1 MTDGSN
7 NRDFNVFHEIAR
19 GALYR
24 GGESMENY
32 LRGYVWG
39 VLIVAFI
46 VAVKILPVILGNLA
60 DGRGILGGGP
70 L

>member
-7 NRDFNVFHEIAR
+7 HSDFNVFHEIGR

-32 LRGYVWG
+32 LRGYAWG
-39 VLIVAFI
+39 LLIAAFI

-60 DGRGILGGGP
+60 DGRGILGTGP

>member
-1 MTDGSN
+1 MTDGSHN
-7 NRDFNVFHEIAR
+7 SDFHVFHEIAR

-24 GGESMENY
+24 GGKEAEQY

-39 VLIVAFI
+39 ALIVALI
-46 VAVKILPVILGNLA
+46 VALKILPVILGNLV

-70 L
+70 V

>member
-7 NRDFNVFHEIAR
+7 NSDFNVFHEIAR

-24 GGESMENY
+24 GGESMESY
-32 LRGYVWG
+32 LRGYACG
-39 VLIVAFI
+39 MLIVAFI
-46 VAVKILPVILGNLA
+46 VVVKVLPVIPGNLA
-60 DGRGILGGGP
+60 DGRGILGTGP

>member
-1 MTDGSN
+1 MNDSRN
-7 NRDFNVFHEIAR
+7 NDHFNVFHEIGR

-32 LRGYVWG
+32 LRGYAWG

>member
-1 MTDGSN
+1 MTDKSHNG
-7 NRDFNVFHEIAR
+7 DFHVFDEIAR

-24 GGESMENY
+24 GGEALENY
-32 LRGYVWG
+32 LTGYAWG
-39 VLIVAFI
+39 VRIVAFI

-60 DGRGILGGGP
+60 DGRGILGTGP

>member
-1 MTDGSN
+1 MTDDSHN
-7 NRDFNVFHEIAR
+7 SDFHVFHEIAR

-24 GGESMENY
+24 GGESMDNF
-32 LRGYVWG
+32 LKGYVWG

-46 VAVKILPVILGNLA
+46 VALKILPVILGNLA

-70 L
+70 V

>member
-1 MTDGSN
+1 MTDDSN
-7 NRDFNVFHEIAR
+7 NSDFHVFHEIAR

-24 GGESMENY
+24 GGESMDNF
-32 LRGYVWG
+32 LKGYVWG

-46 VAVKILPVILGNLA
+46 VALKILPVILGNLA

-70 L
+70 V